1 MNIRGERLQNMIF
14 DWIQY
19 AVLLSFIRFINIFPF
34 KISVQV
40 LRGMGL
46 LLYLFDSRHRK
57 TALSNLRASFPEK
70 HDTEITGV
78 AKDVFKNIGS
88 IVAEMARVLK
98 DGNKWLEKA
107 VIYEGMENLT
117 GAIKKGNGA
126 LIMTGH
132 IGNWEIGALAGKDYK
147 LNFVVRTL
155 DNRFLNKIIY
165 KIRTTFNSGVI
176 EKKNAVREIL
186 RCLKRNEL
194 VAILMDQNTSRDE
207 GVFVDFFGRKAC
219 TTPVIATLAMR
230 TGAPVLPIFA
240 IREGTGKI
248 KIIVGEA
255 IEVIP
260 SGDYQED
267 IERYTAVFTGIIESV
282 IRKYPDQW
290 LWLHRRWKTKP

>member
-1 MNIRGERLQNMIF
+1 MIF
-14 DWIQY
+14 EWIQY
-19 AVLLSFIRFINIFPF
+19 AALLSFIKGINILPF
-34 KISVQV
+34 NLSVRV
-40 LRGMGL
+40 LRGAGL
-46 LLYLFDSRHRK
+46 LLYILDKRHRI
-57 TALSNLRASFPEK
+57 TALENLKASFPEK
-70 HDTEITGV
+70 GNAEIEGI
-78 AKDVFKNIGS
+78 AKNVFKNIGS

-107 VIYEGMENLT
+107 VIYEGMENLA
-117 GAIKKGNGA
+117 GAIKNGKGA

-155 DNRFLNKIIY
+155 DNRFLNEIVY

-219 TTPVIATLAMR
+219 TTPVIATLAIR

-240 IREGTGKI
+240 IREGRGKI
-248 KIIVGEA
+248 KIIVGKA

-260 SGDYQED
+260 SGDYQKD
-267 IERYTAVFTGIIESV
+267 IERYTALFTGIIESV

-290 LWLHRRWKTKP
+290 LWLHRRWKTMP

>member
-1 MNIRGERLQNMIF
+1 MVKAKNMIF
-14 DWIQY
+14 EWIQY
-19 AVLLSFIRFINIFPF
+19 AVLMSLIRFINIFPF
-34 KISVQV
+34 KISDWI

-46 LLYLFDSRHRK
+46 LLYAFDKRHRK
-57 TALSNLRASFPEK
+57 TALENLRASFHEK
-70 HDTEITGV
+70 GNAEITSI
-78 AKDVFKNIGS
+78 AKGVFKNIGS
-88 IVAEMARVLK
+88 IVAEMARVFK

-107 VIYEGMENLT
+107 VVYEGVENLT
-117 GAIKKGNGA
+117 GAIKKGKGV

-132 IGNWEIGALAGKDYK
+132 IGNWEIGAIVGKDYK

-165 KIRTTFNSGVI
+165 NIRTTFNSGVI

-194 VAILMDQNTSRDE
+194 VAILMDQNTGRDE

-219 TTPVIATLAMR
+219 TTPVIATLALR

-240 IREGTGKI
+240 IREGIGKI
-248 KIIVGEA
+248 KIIIGEA

-260 SGDYQED
+260 SGDYQKD
-267 IERYTAVFTGIIESV
+267 IERYTALFTGIIESV

-290 LWLHRRWKTKP
+290 LWLHRRWKTRP